1 LSAEHTVRLATEAD
15 VEVIHGLLSQ
25 LAESTGLRHK
35 FRSQVDDF
43 RKHGFSGERQFEV
56 LLAEQGNDVIG
67 LCLFFYN
74 FSSWRGQL
82 GVYIQDLVVDKD
94 VRARGIG
101 RLLVGETARY
111 ARNNGATHLRLSVD
125 TENQNAIRFY
135 ENLGLSESV
144 DESIYSASGDDFLK
158 LAKLP

>member
-1 LSAEHTVRLATEAD
+1 LSAAPKVRLATEAD

-25 LAESTGLRHK
+25 LAESTGLCHK
-35 FRSQVDDF
+35 FTSQVDDF
-43 RKHGFSGERQFEV
+43 RKHGFSGEPQFEV
-56 LLAEQGNDVIG
+56 LIAEQGHDVIG

-101 RLLVGETARY
+101 KLLVRETARH
-111 ARNNGATHLRLSVD
+111 ARKNGATHLRLSVD
-125 TENQNAIRFY
+125 TENRNAIRFY
-135 ENLGLSESV
+135 ENLGLRESV
-144 DESIYSASGDDFLK
+144 DESIYAASGDEFQELVK
-158 LAKLP
+158 LS